1 MNNSRQNTRLRW
13 RDAKTL
19 EKFANGIDDNS
30 NITFPGNI
38 IVNSADNIVDKD
50 GNPIAGGGEK
60 EIIELK
66 NEKAAFLS
74 QADYNKVVANPQ
86 KYIGRFKKDQYD
98 YDTWVNFS
106 IQTRSTSSSL
116 IGYAIGYQNGV
127 SGIGFCVIT
136 IIFYYS
142 YSTTNLYSLYAPDSI
157 YDYRMCR
164 CTVNSVS
171 DTNGNSY
178 TLTIFVNGKVGYG
191 ATVSSIK
198 SELIV
203 SASIYDKVNKITYH
217 YSQLDQKNNIIYFNK
232 LSDNSQIQI
241 SATNTITFD
250 TINVIHGV
258 A

>member
-13 RDAKTL
+13 RDAKKL
-19 EKFANGIDDNS
+19 EKFANQIDGD

-50 GNPIAGGGEK
+50 GNTIAGGGEK

-66 NEKAAFLS
+66 NAKAAFLS

-86 KYIGRFKKDQYD
+86 KYIGHFKKDQYD

-106 IQTRSTSSSL
+106 IQTKSSSSSL

-127 SGIGFCVIT
+127 SGIGYCVIT
-136 IIFYYS
+136 IIFYYN

-241 SATNTITFD
+241 SAINAITFD